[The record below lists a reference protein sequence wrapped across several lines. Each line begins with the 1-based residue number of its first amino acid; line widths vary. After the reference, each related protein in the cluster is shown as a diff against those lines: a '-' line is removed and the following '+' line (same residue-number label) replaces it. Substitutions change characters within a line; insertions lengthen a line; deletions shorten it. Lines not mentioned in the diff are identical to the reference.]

1 MSEKDTIAIYVG
13 PYVIKVENNL
23 KALTLIAEEME
34 EALEVIQDA
43 IGEFD

>member
-23 KALTLIAEEME
+23 KVLTQIAEEME
-34 EALEVIQDA
+34 EALETIQDA
-43 IGEFD
+43 IEEFD